1 MSDVPEA
8 VTEPQPLGS
17 AFSYGA
23 HLGPIKSLAV
33 SGYVA
38 VSGGTDDVIK
48 IYDLKARSDMGALL
62 QHEGGVTC
70 LQVTDRTTFSMS
82 DTSLHMYSASI
93 QFDPI
98 AR

>member
-1 MSDVPEA
+1 MLTAVVLRRQVSDVPEA
-8 VTEPQPLGS
+8 VTEPQKLGS

-33 SGYVA
+33 SGNVA

-70 LQVTDRTTFSMS
+70 LQVTTR
-82 DTSLHMYSASI
+82 ASI
-93 QFDPI
+93 
-98 AR
+98 